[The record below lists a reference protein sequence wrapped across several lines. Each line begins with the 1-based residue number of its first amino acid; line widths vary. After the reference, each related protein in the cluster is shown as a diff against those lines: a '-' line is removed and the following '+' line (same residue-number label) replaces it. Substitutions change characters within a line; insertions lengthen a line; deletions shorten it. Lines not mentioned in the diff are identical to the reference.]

1 MRKTMAISVA
11 VQGQDSM
18 FDAVADSVST
28 QVRLGDFFVCG
39 FGVVSLNLGILCTR
53 SRLSKFWSYFSEQH
67 IGGEMGREGEP
78 CRSPTRRPPCRW
90 LPTPAVEPHRRRRT
104 SLPLVD
110 LGRNHRE
117 TCHLDVG

>member
-11 VQGQDSM
+11 VQGQYST

-53 SRLSKFWSYFSEQH
+53 SRLAEFWSHFSEQR
-67 IGGEMGREGEP
+67 IYG
-78 CRSPTRRPPCRW
+78 
-90 LPTPAVEPHRRRRT
+90 
-104 SLPLVD
+104 
-110 LGRNHRE
+110 
-117 TCHLDVG
+117 TCIVLFHKC